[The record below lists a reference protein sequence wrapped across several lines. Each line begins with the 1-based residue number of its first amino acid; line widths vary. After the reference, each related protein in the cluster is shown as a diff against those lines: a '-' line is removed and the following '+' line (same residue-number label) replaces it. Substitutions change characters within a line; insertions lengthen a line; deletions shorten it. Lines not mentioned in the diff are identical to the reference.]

1 MRLRSTIILTAAGM
15 LATSLLALAELPIEP
30 QHHRRAEPVPIPGG
44 IQIPDGPLLHVF
56 VPGPESIPGHMGL
69 RVEPSVIT
77 NFNGFTAVAFMA
89 GSPNHGEWN
98 NYYRQDDQRRCP
110 GEDTSP

>member
-89 GSPNHGEWN
+89 AAAIGRDGH
-98 NYYRQDDQRRCP
+98 NYHAEGHNR
-110 GEDTSP
+110 